1 MNLDEIK
8 DKVKNAADF
17 VGNTA
22 DKVKNA
28 LNDLPGATINKADDN
43 KVSEKL
49 EKERTCTL
57 NNNPRNND

>member
-8 DKVKNAADF
+8 NKVKNAADV

-22 DKVKNA
+22 EKVKNA
-28 LNDLPGATINKADDN
+28 LNDLPGAAINKADNN

-57 NNNPRNND
+57 NNPRNND